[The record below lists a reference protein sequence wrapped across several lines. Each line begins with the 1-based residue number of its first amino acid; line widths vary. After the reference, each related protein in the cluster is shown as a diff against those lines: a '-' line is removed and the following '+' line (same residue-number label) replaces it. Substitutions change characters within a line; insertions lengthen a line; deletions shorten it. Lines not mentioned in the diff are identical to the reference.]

1 MCVKYEHLHIFQ
13 KKNPICRL
21 LIWHCAFAWDKAQRC
36 WLFIWRIYSK
46 VPSEFNLCVLCWG
59 TSSWNNSS
67 RRNYAWGKKLLK
79 EGLSCLLHFR
89 CVWSQSVTNTPFT
102 LHVKNPF
109 IWSRQHRGAPT
120 APVQKYCSQRQQK
133 TTDVPLLFLINKRL
147 TFAALLIEHCTLYFC
162 QRIPLTFTSNS
173 CLRAPERM
181 MWGRQSPKIGCLFI

>member
-1 MCVKYEHLHIFQ
+1 MSVKYKHLHIFQ
-13 KKNPICRL
+13 KENPICRL
-21 LIWHCAFAWDKAQRC
+21 LIWHCAFAWDKSQRC

-46 VPSEFNLCVLCWG
+46 VPEFNLCVLCWE

-67 RRNYAWGKKLLK
+67 CRKYAWGKELRVVM
-79 EGLSCLLHFR
+79 SFTFQV
-89 CVWSQSVTNTPFT
+89 CVWSQSVTNMPFT

-109 IWSRQHRGAPT
+109 IWSCQHRGAPT
-120 APVQKYCSQRQQK
+120 VPVQKYCSQRQQK

-147 TFAALLIEHCTLYFC
+147 TFAALLIEHCTLYFY
-162 QRIPLTFTSNS
+162 QRIPLTFTSYS